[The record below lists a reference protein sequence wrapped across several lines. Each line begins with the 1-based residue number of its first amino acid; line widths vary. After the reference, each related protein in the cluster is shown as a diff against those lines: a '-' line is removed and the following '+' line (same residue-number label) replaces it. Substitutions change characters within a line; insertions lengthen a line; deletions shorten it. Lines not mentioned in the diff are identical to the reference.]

1 MANQIHTIKDYINID
16 PAFYHKFSTLINNT
30 IMQHHNKRLSDS
42 DLLNRVKKIRS
53 EFKNDVPSELDNNK
67 TIMAFYRKSRSF
79 ALSKKYVNLTKK
91 SFS

>member
-1 MANQIHTIKDYINID
+1 D

-53 EFKNDVPSELDNNK
+53 ELKNDVPSELDNNN
-67 TIMAFYRKSRSF
+67 TIMLYHYILRYLLVKMIYISLCYILILPS
-79 ALSKKYVNLTKK
+79 
-91 SFS
+91 